1 MNKWE
6 GELELAETEVN
17 IYSGVRIGI
26 SSLYPIRPTA
36 PFQFCAVAV
45 LTILDSY
52 TLLVS
57 ARKPIQYSLNK
68 ALHKKE
74 VQLSQEW
81 FVTTIWPPFH
91 ACDTNM
97 TDVMSCENAQ
107 Y

>member
-6 GELELAETEVN
+6 VELELAETEVN

-52 TLLVS
+52 VVGVGTKTHPV
-57 ARKPIQYSLNK
+57 
-68 ALHKKE
+68 
-74 VQLSQEW
+74 
-81 FVTTIWPPFH
+81 
-91 ACDTNM
+91 
-97 TDVMSCENAQ
+97 
-107 Y
+107 